1 MKGCS
6 EWQSRA
12 LVTSTHPQGR
22 GGGGGSAVGGGRPK
36 STTSDAATERQSA
49 TAPAAES
56 EIERLRSE
64 IARLTYAVGRSS
76 AQLVETQSL
85 ARRAE
90 ARAHIIED
98 KLIDIQR
105 HVIKIPR
112 LEGMADGLRRRLENY
127 VPPKPVTDAIKRV
140 NGTYGGRL
148 LWNKYTFW
156 SVAAALAA
164 FSNYRLTMYKR
175 TSEEV
180 AEVASMTLK
189 EEKLRGTVQEM
200 LTAVANSPET
210 LSSLSALFQA
220 LIEEERTERR
230 LTDLIV
236 RALGSEGVRAAAT
249 RLLDGAFRDPDLQ
262 RRAGEFLREAAE
274 LAVLDEGLQA
284 SAGVGIQKALRS
296 AVVPPWMGHLWARS
310 QRPAGSRPLA
320 AGGANTATPG
330 DRPNASAIE
339 VRLETETSTDD
350 PQRIQDLEGS
360 MT

>member
-210 LSSLSALFQA
+210 LSSLSSLFQA
-220 LIEEERTERR
+220 LIEEERTERQ

-236 RALGSEGVRAAAT
+236 RALGSEGVRAAAMG
-249 RLLDGAFRDPDLQ
+249 LLDAAFRDPDLQ
-262 RRAGEFLREAAE
+262 RRAGEYLREAAE
-274 LAVLDEGLQA
+274 MAVLDEGLQA
-284 SAGVGIQKALRS
+284 SAGVGIQRALRS
-296 AVVPPWMGHLWARS
+296 AVVPPWMAHLWTRNEQPAES
-310 QRPAGSRPLA
+310 QPH
-320 AGGANTATPG
+320 TAKPS
-330 DRPNASAIE
+330 DCPNASAIE
-339 VRLETETSTDD
+339 ARLETDTSTDD